1 MGSALIVQRDGSVTK
16 SEWLIIFVPEYAWL
30 DIFVLKVSAIYYLAL
45 YECNSFIFVW
55 LCCILY
61 CCALLYFTLL
71 YCTVLYCTVLYC
83 TVLYCAVRTLVYCI
97 VCPTIYLNSQLS
109 LPDPFPV
116 LSCLVLSCLVLSCLV
131 LSCLLFCCLL
141 SHGCLLGSISPTQMS
156 CGDHSLYCPSGS
168 SKPLHV
174 GAGFYTVIRKHHR
187 HFLRITTFHFHPF
200 FISQWIHKCKP

>member
-1 MGSALIVQRDGSVTK
+1 MGSASIVQRDGSVTK

-45 YECNSFIFVW
+45 YECNSFIFVL

-61 CCALLYFTLL
+61 CCA
-71 YCTVLYCTVLYC
+71 VLYCTVLYC
-83 TVLYCAVRTLVYCI
+83 TVLYFTVLCCATPCCTVLYGLWCTALYVPLSI
-97 VCPTIYLNSQLS
+97 SIPSSAYLT
-109 LPDPFPV
+109 PF
-116 LSCLVLSCLVLSCLV
+116 

-141 SHGCLLGSISPTQMS
+141 SLGCLLGSISPTQMS

-174 GAGFYTVIRKHHR
+174 GAGFYTVVRKHHR
-187 HFLRITTFHFHPF
+187 HFPRITIFHFHPS
-200 FISQWIHKCKP
+200 FISQ